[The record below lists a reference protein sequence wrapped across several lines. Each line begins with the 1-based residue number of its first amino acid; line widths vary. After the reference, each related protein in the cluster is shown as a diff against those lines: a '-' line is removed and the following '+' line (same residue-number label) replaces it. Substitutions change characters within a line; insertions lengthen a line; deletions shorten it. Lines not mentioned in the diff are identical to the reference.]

1 MGEFQSLSPDGML
14 LLQAA
19 GNRVCLQA
27 VDGPDVDCLHWRED
41 DARARLAA
49 AWSPNSAAVAFYD
62 RITQAT
68 TFMSPVYRLS
78 VELGTVSEVIEGD
91 DTFPIDLAL
100 SIDTLAFLG
109 RLAGQQEFGVS
120 LLPRSGGMELLAELP
135 GGLIEWLPDDS
146 ALLFTGTGTDA
157 PGLWRVDA
165 IDGSRSLIAP
175 FDAALGHPLLAGI
188 SNNGKW
194 ALIVYTNALTLEAP
208 AGVSHYGLVELETG
222 EVTPLKASSEQN
234 FFGPVAAA
242 FSPESP
248 AIAYAYHSGTDRDA
262 PLTLVT
268 RSLRG
273 GKEDVVGADLESDI
287 GAAPSQHFLIFD
299 PNLTPV
305 WRSDGFLVLPT
316 AGWALI
322 VDLFA

>member
-1 MGEFQSLSPDGML
+1 ML
-14 LLQAA
+14 LLQTA

-27 VDGPDVDCLHWRED
+27 VDGVDVDCVRWRED

-49 AWSPNSAAVAFYD
+49 AWSPDSAAVAFYD
-62 RITQAT
+62 RITRTT

-78 VELGTVSEVIEGD
+78 VALGTVSEIIEGD

-100 SIDTLAFLG
+100 STDTLAFLG
-109 RLAGQQEFGVS
+109 RLAEQQEFGVS
-120 LLPRSGGMELLAELP
+120 LLARSGGMELLAELP

-146 ALLFTGTGTDA
+146 ALLYTGTGTDA

-165 IDGSRSLIAP
+165 LDGSRRLIAP
-175 FDAALGHPLLAGI
+175 FDAALGHPLLAGV
-188 SNNGKW
+188 SNDGSW
-194 ALIVYTNALTLEAP
+194 ALIFYTVALTLDAP
-208 AGVSHYGLVELETG
+208 AGVSHYALVELETG
-222 EVTPLKASSEQN
+222 EVTPLKASSGPA

-248 AIAYAYHSGTDRDA
+248 SIAYAYHSGADRDA
-262 PLTLVT
+262 PLAMVT

-273 GKEDVVGADLESDI
+273 GDERVISADLEADI
-287 GAAPSQHFLIFD
+287 GSPPTPYFLLFD

-322 VDLFA
+322 VDLFS